1 MRFFFI
7 KTRDLFRGQTV
18 SKGRFKTKGTKK
30 KHGDAKT
37 RTPRHRERGDEGE
50 DVVDLENHRPHP
62 SVLLSSSTTPS
73 PPKKKRHPFS
83 SASMNETNTGDDGK
97 EQTSHTSLKVLCYL
111 LIFIASFVFYEDL
124 LVARVAVRKHFFG
137 LESGVGASQLL
148 GEEEPESD
156 LIDTRTGKLDLN
168 LRHISKRKRE
178 RVETIE
184 EHNEKELIDRVGLD
198 KAEEIVEEE
207 QEEKEGAEMALQIE
221 KEEEEKKKRE
231 KEEAEARRRI
241 EEEEEETRR
250 KKEEE
255 KKEVLER
262 ERREMEEMGRAKED
276 AKEDEEKKEALEEE
290 EAKKQ
295 SEESKSSR
303 DDRNTN
309 NINLGE
315 EPEHFSEKTKE
326 GSYVR
331 ATSHY
336 GLSWSPPAPT
346 APPTPTIPKVVE
358 EAVEIGDSTAI
369 SLEDQAPNFDIF
381 TGGALPLSD
390 PEDTPEEHEWRSIGQ
405 VMPIN
410 GMDLD
415 FPGNLKV
422 AAERRSFRKEI
433 ILFVSNRGGNH
444 LAANTVANLRKLGF
458 EHYILITNTAETC
471 YDLLKGPWGV
481 DCGWTSFLQN
491 RAKQMGTFQV
501 TAEEQATPFRL
512 WWVRFHYMERLVGMG
527 YNPMYVDTDVR
538 FEMNPYP
545 LLKSPPFD
553 KFTLFAQDENGHP
566 GGLNIGCVY
575 AQNAPEFGVTR
586 WVLNETVSRMLRI
599 IDTEPPLQKW
609 NGQVAA
615 GAKETLWDQHIFN
628 DVVET
633 AVSGKPVFK
642 RSMQRLIDPGD
653 GNRLRDDWVKNQNYD
668 HSAWDLSMEKIDE
681 KVLPLGLKDVDVRPM
696 KVDDTYEIKS
706 KKFQG
711 LKGFSPTENGKD
723 PNKDEYVC
731 GFPPWFVSGWS
742 GIAGPAQVQ
751 GQPGYWTAKPA
762 RIVMGHAV
770 GALRKTTTFK
780 GLGWWNYGAEAYKP
794 YKLQNVEE
802 KLGKKGVLGFIGLKT
817 NEANAIVGVE
827 SHGLSVARV
836 VEIATSAGRRPISPT
851 VPCDA
856 PWIEKNPSAM
866 HGIMMRHQIVLS
878 QLCGRERNEM
888 CCQSLNFDCDEGVM
902 LEVDFW
908 NDPRYARFRDDIIVV
923 SAKDVV
929 NDSGNEIDL
938 STIEV
943 KIDSLSQGKKTVFVD
958 LAALEDSSIV
968 PKGVGEAKYVPERDA
983 IFATCDRLDCRPPN
997 KPFPSEHEPCR
1008 RVTS

>member
-7 KTRDLFRGQTV
+7 KTRDLFRGQTSQKV
-18 SKGRFKTKGTKK
+18 ASKQKERRRNMATQRRE
-30 KHGDAKT
+30 HQ
-37 RTPRHRERGDEGE
+37 HRERGDEGE

-83 SASMNETNTGDDGK
+83 SASMNETNTDDGK
-97 EQTSHTSLKVLCYL
+97 EQTSHASLKVLCYL

-295 SEESKSSR
+295 LEESKSSR

-653 GNRLRDDWVKNQNYD
+653 GNRLRDDWVKNQKYD

>member
-7 KTRDLFRGQTV
+7 KTRDLFRGQTSQKV
-18 SKGRFKTKGTKK
+18 ASKQKERRRNMATQRRE
-30 KHGDAKT
+30 HQ
-37 RTPRHRERGDEGE
+37 HRERGDEGE

-97 EQTSHTSLKVLCYL
+97 EQTSHASLKVLCYL

-668 HSAWDLSMEKIDE
+668 HLAWDLSMEKIDE

>member
-7 KTRDLFRGQTV
+7 KTRDLFRGQTSQKV
-18 SKGRFKTKGTKK
+18 ASKQKERRRNMATQRRE
-30 KHGDAKT
+30 HQ
-37 RTPRHRERGDEGE
+37 HRERGDEGE

-83 SASMNETNTGDDGK
+83 SASMNETNTDDGK

-221 KEEEEKKKRE
+221 KEEEEKKKGE

-751 GQPGYWTAKPA
+751 GQPGYWTAKAA

>member
-1 MRFFFI
+1 M
-7 KTRDLFRGQTV
+7 
-18 SKGRFKTKGTKK
+18 
-30 KHGDAKT
+30 
-37 RTPRHRERGDEGE
+37 
-50 DVVDLENHRPHP
+50 VDLENHRPHP

-221 KEEEEKKKRE
+221 KEEEEKKQRE
-231 KEEAEARRRI
+231 EEEAEARRRI

>member
-1 MRFFFI
+1 
-7 KTRDLFRGQTV
+7 
-18 SKGRFKTKGTKK
+18 
-30 KHGDAKT
+30 
-37 RTPRHRERGDEGE
+37 
-50 DVVDLENHRPHP
+50 
-62 SVLLSSSTTPS
+62 
-73 PPKKKRHPFS
+73 
-83 SASMNETNTGDDGK
+83 MNETNTDDGK
-97 EQTSHTSLKVLCYL
+97 EQTSHASLKVLCYL

-295 SEESKSSR
+295 LEESKSSR

-653 GNRLRDDWVKNQNYD
+653 GNRLRDDWVKNQKYD

>member
-7 KTRDLFRGQTV
+7 KTRDLFRGQTSQKV
-18 SKGRFKTKGTKK
+18 ASKQKERRRNMATQRRE
-30 KHGDAKT
+30 HQ
-37 RTPRHRERGDEGE
+37 HRERGDEGE

-73 PPKKKRHPFS
+73 PPKKKRGHPFS

-97 EQTSHTSLKVLCYL
+97 EQTSHTSLKVLCY

>member
-7 KTRDLFRGQTV
+7 KTRDLFRGQTSQKV
-18 SKGRFKTKGTKK
+18 ASKQKERRRNMATQRRE
-30 KHGDAKT
+30 HQ
-37 RTPRHRERGDEGE
+37 HRERGDEGE

-83 SASMNETNTGDDGK
+83 SASMNETNTDDGK
-97 EQTSHTSLKVLCYL
+97 EQTSHASLKVLCYL

-295 SEESKSSR
+295 LEESKSSR

>member
-1 MRFFFI
+1 M
-7 KTRDLFRGQTV
+7 
-18 SKGRFKTKGTKK
+18 
-30 KHGDAKT
+30 
-37 RTPRHRERGDEGE
+37 
-50 DVVDLENHRPHP
+50 VDLENHRPHP

-83 SASMNETNTGDDGK
+83 SASMNETNTDDGK
-97 EQTSHTSLKVLCYL
+97 EQTSHASLKVLCYL

-653 GNRLRDDWVKNQNYD
+653 GNRLRDDWVKNQKYD

>member
-1 MRFFFI
+1 MCIR
-7 KTRDLFRGQTV
+7 
-18 SKGRFKTKGTKK
+18 
-30 KHGDAKT
+30 
-37 RTPRHRERGDEGE
+37 
-50 DVVDLENHRPHP
+50 
-62 SVLLSSSTTPS
+62 
-73 PPKKKRHPFS
+73 
-83 SASMNETNTGDDGK
+83 
-97 EQTSHTSLKVLCYL
+97 
-111 LIFIASFVFYEDL
+111 
-124 LVARVAVRKHFFG
+124 
-137 LESGVGASQLL
+137 
-148 GEEEPESD
+148 
-156 LIDTRTGKLDLN
+156 
-168 LRHISKRKRE
+168 
-178 RVETIE
+178 
-184 EHNEKELIDRVGLD
+184 DRVGFN
-198 KAEEIVEEE
+198 KTEEIVEEE

-221 KEEEEKKKRE
+221 KEEEEKKKRV

-444 LAANTVANLRKLGF
+444 LAANTVANLRKLEF
-458 EHYILITNTAETC
+458 EHYFLITNTAETC

>member
-1 MRFFFI
+1 M
-7 KTRDLFRGQTV
+7 
-18 SKGRFKTKGTKK
+18 
-30 KHGDAKT
+30 
-37 RTPRHRERGDEGE
+37 
-50 DVVDLENHRPHP
+50 VDLENHRPHP

>member
-1 MRFFFI
+1 
-7 KTRDLFRGQTV
+7 
-18 SKGRFKTKGTKK
+18 
-30 KHGDAKT
+30 
-37 RTPRHRERGDEGE
+37 
-50 DVVDLENHRPHP
+50 
-62 SVLLSSSTTPS
+62 
-73 PPKKKRHPFS
+73 
-83 SASMNETNTGDDGK
+83 MNETNTDDGK

-231 KEEAEARRRI
+231 EEEAEARRRI

-262 ERREMEEMGRAKED
+262 ERREMEEMERAKED

>member
-1 MRFFFI
+1 M
-7 KTRDLFRGQTV
+7 
-18 SKGRFKTKGTKK
+18 
-30 KHGDAKT
+30 H
-37 RTPRHRERGDEGE
+37 
-50 DVVDLENHRPHP
+50 
-62 SVLLSSSTTPS
+62 
-73 PPKKKRHPFS
+73 
-83 SASMNETNTGDDGK
+83 ETNTDDGK
-97 EQTSHTSLKVLCYL
+97 EQTSHASLKVLCYL

-221 KEEEEKKKRE
+221 KEEEEKKKGE

-586 WVLNETVSRMLRI
+586 WVLNEPVSRMLRI

>member
-1 MRFFFI
+1 M
-7 KTRDLFRGQTV
+7 
-18 SKGRFKTKGTKK
+18 
-30 KHGDAKT
+30 
-37 RTPRHRERGDEGE
+37 
-50 DVVDLENHRPHP
+50 VDLENHRPHP

-83 SASMNETNTGDDGK
+83 SASMNETNTDDGK

-262 ERREMEEMGRAKED
+262 ERREMEEIGRAKED

-290 EAKKQ
+290 AKKQ
-295 SEESKSSR
+295 SEESESSR
-303 DDRNTN
+303 DDRNNN

-512 WWVRFHYMERLVGMG
+512 WWVRFHYMERLVVMG

>member
-1 MRFFFI
+1 M
-7 KTRDLFRGQTV
+7 
-18 SKGRFKTKGTKK
+18 
-30 KHGDAKT
+30 
-37 RTPRHRERGDEGE
+37 
-50 DVVDLENHRPHP
+50 VDLENHRPHP

-83 SASMNETNTGDDGK
+83 SASMNETNTDDGK

-184 EHNEKELIDRVGLD
+184 EHNEKELIDRVGYD

-221 KEEEEKKKRE
+221 KEEEEKKKGE

-290 EAKKQ
+290 EAKMQ

-410 GMDLD
+410 GMDLN

>member
-1 MRFFFI
+1 M
-7 KTRDLFRGQTV
+7 
-18 SKGRFKTKGTKK
+18 
-30 KHGDAKT
+30 
-37 RTPRHRERGDEGE
+37 
-50 DVVDLENHRPHP
+50 VDLENHRPHP

-83 SASMNETNTGDDGK
+83 SASMNETNTDDGK

-290 EAKKQ
+290 AKKQ
-295 SEESKSSR
+295 SEESESSR
-303 DDRNTN
+303 DDRNNN

-929 NDSGNEIDL
+929 NESGNEIDL

>member
-1 MRFFFI
+1 M
-7 KTRDLFRGQTV
+7 
-18 SKGRFKTKGTKK
+18 
-30 KHGDAKT
+30 
-37 RTPRHRERGDEGE
+37 
-50 DVVDLENHRPHP
+50 VDLENHRPHP

-83 SASMNETNTGDDGK
+83 SASMHETNTDDGK
-97 EQTSHTSLKVLCYL
+97 EQTSHASLKVLCYL

-262 ERREMEEMGRAKED
+262 ERREMEEIGRAKED

>member
-7 KTRDLFRGQTV
+7 KTRDLFRGQTSQKV
-18 SKGRFKTKGTKK
+18 ASKQKERRRNMATQRRE
-30 KHGDAKT
+30 HQ
-37 RTPRHRERGDEGE
+37 HRERGDEGE

-83 SASMNETNTGDDGK
+83 SASMNETNTDDGK

-221 KEEEEKKKRE
+221 KEEEEKKKGE

-742 GIAGPAQVQ
+742 GIVGPAQVQ

>member
-1 MRFFFI
+1 M
-7 KTRDLFRGQTV
+7 
-18 SKGRFKTKGTKK
+18 
-30 KHGDAKT
+30 
-37 RTPRHRERGDEGE
+37 
-50 DVVDLENHRPHP
+50 VDLENHRPHP

-73 PPKKKRHPFS
+73 PPKKKKHPFS
-83 SASMNETNTGDDGK
+83 SASMHETNTDDGK
-97 EQTSHTSLKVLCYL
+97 EQTSHASLKVLCYL

>member
-7 KTRDLFRGQTV
+7 KTRDLFRGQTSQKV
-18 SKGRFKTKGTKK
+18 ASKQKERRRNMATQRRE
-30 KHGDAKT
+30 HQ
-37 RTPRHRERGDEGE
+37 HRERGDEGE

-83 SASMNETNTGDDGK
+83 SASMNETNIDDGK

-262 ERREMEEMGRAKED
+262 ERREMEEIGRAKED

>member
-1 MRFFFI
+1 M
-7 KTRDLFRGQTV
+7 
-18 SKGRFKTKGTKK
+18 
-30 KHGDAKT
+30 
-37 RTPRHRERGDEGE
+37 
-50 DVVDLENHRPHP
+50 VDLENHRPHP

-83 SASMNETNTGDDGK
+83 SASMHETNTDDGK
-97 EQTSHTSLKVLCYL
+97 EQTSHASLKVLCYL

-794 YKLQNVEE
+794 YKLQNVEG

>member
-1 MRFFFI
+1 MRFFLI
-7 KTRDLFRGQTV
+7 KNRDLFGGQTSQKV
-18 SKGRFKTKGTKK
+18 ASKQKERRRNMATQRRE
-30 KHGDAKT
+30 HQ
-37 RTPRHRERGDEGE
+37 HQERGEEGGE
-50 DVVDLENHRPHP
+50 DVDLENHHPHQ

-73 PPKKKRHPFS
+73 PPKKERQSHHPFS
-83 SASMNETNTGDDGK
+83 SASNETNDDGK
-97 EQTSHTSLKVLCYL
+97 EQTFTSLKVLCYL

-184 EHNEKELIDRVGLD
+184 EHNEKELINRVGLD

-231 KEEAEARRRI
+231 EEEAEARRRI
-241 EEEEEETRR
+241 EEEEEDARR

-262 ERREMEEMGRAKED
+262 ERREMEEMERAKED
-276 AKEDEEKKEALEEE
+276 AKEDEEKKESLEE

-295 SEESKSSR
+295 SEESESSR
-303 DDRNTN
+303 DDRNNN

-512 WWVRFHYMERLVGMG
+512 WWVRFHYMERFVGMG

-711 LKGFSPTENGKD
+711 LKDFSPTENGKD

-802 KLGKKGVLGFIGLKT
+802 KLGKKGVLGFLGLKT
-817 NEANAIVGVE
+817 NEANAKVGVE

-983 IFATCDRLDCRPPN
+983 IFDTCDRLDCRPPN

>member
-7 KTRDLFRGQTV
+7 KTRDLFRGQTSQKV
-18 SKGRFKTKGTKK
+18 ASKQKERRRNMATQRRE
-30 KHGDAKT
+30 HQ
-37 RTPRHRERGDEGE
+37 HRERGDEGE

-73 PPKKKRHPFS
+73 PPKKKRGHPFS
-83 SASMNETNTGDDGK
+83 SASMNETNADDDGK
-97 EQTSHTSLKVLCYL
+97 EQTSHASLKVLCYL

>member
-1 MRFFFI
+1 
-7 KTRDLFRGQTV
+7 
-18 SKGRFKTKGTKK
+18 
-30 KHGDAKT
+30 
-37 RTPRHRERGDEGE
+37 
-50 DVVDLENHRPHP
+50 
-62 SVLLSSSTTPS
+62 
-73 PPKKKRHPFS
+73 
-83 SASMNETNTGDDGK
+83 MNETNIDDGK

-262 ERREMEEMGRAKED
+262 ERREMEEIGRAKED

>member
-7 KTRDLFRGQTV
+7 KTRDLFRGQTSQKV
-18 SKGRFKTKGTKK
+18 ASKQKERRRNMATQRRE
-30 KHGDAKT
+30 HQ
-37 RTPRHRERGDEGE
+37 HRERGDEGE

-156 LIDTRTGKLDLN
+156 LVDTRTGKLDLN

>member
-7 KTRDLFRGQTV
+7 KTRDLFRGQTSQKV
-18 SKGRFKTKGTKK
+18 ASKQKERRRNMATQRRE
-30 KHGDAKT
+30 HQ
-37 RTPRHRERGDEGE
+37 HRERGDEGE

>member
-1 MRFFFI
+1 M
-7 KTRDLFRGQTV
+7 
-18 SKGRFKTKGTKK
+18 
-30 KHGDAKT
+30 
-37 RTPRHRERGDEGE
+37 
-50 DVVDLENHRPHP
+50 VDLENHRPHP

-83 SASMNETNTGDDGK
+83 SASMNETNTDDGK

-221 KEEEEKKKRE
+221 KEEEEKKKGE

-262 ERREMEEMGRAKED
+262 ERREMEEMERAKED
-276 AKEDEEKKEALEEE
+276 AKENEEKKEALEEE

>member
-1 MRFFFI
+1 MATQR
-7 KTRDLFRGQTV
+7 RDVLAEQEHHP
-18 SKGRFKTKGTKK
+18 SKSSV
-30 KHGDAKT
+30 
-37 RTPRHRERGDEGE
+37 
-50 DVVDLENHRPHP
+50 VVDVEARPGVKTTSTQHHHR
-62 SVLLSSSTTPS
+62 SSS
-73 PPKKKRHPFS
+73 S
-83 SASMNETNTGDDGK
+83 SLDDGGNA
-97 EQTSHTSLKVLCYL
+97 SSFTSLKALCYL
-111 LIFIASFVFYEDL
+111 LIFMASFVFYEDL

-137 LESGVGASQLL
+137 LESGVGAATLL
-148 GEEEPESD
+148 GEDEPESD

-168 LRHISKRKRE
+168 LRHISKRKHE

-198 KAEEIVEEE
+198 KAEEIIEEE
-207 QEEKEGAEMALQIE
+207 EEEKEGAEMALQIE
-221 KEEEEKKKRE
+221 KEEEERKKKERE
-231 KEEAEARRRI
+231 
-241 EEEEEETRR
+241 
-250 KKEEE
+250 EEE
-255 KKEVLER
+255 KKEAKER
-262 ERREMEEMGRAKED
+262 ERREMVEMERAKED
-276 AKEDEEKKEALEEE
+276 AEKKRALEEEEEKKE

-295 SEESKSSR
+295 SEEKSNDSSSES
-303 DDRNTN
+303 DDSSVV
-309 NINLGE
+309 NLGE
-315 EPEHFSEKTKE
+315 EPEHFREKTNE

-336 GLSWSPPAPT
+336 GLNWSPPAPT

-358 EAVEIGDSTAI
+358 EAIEIGDSTAI
-369 SLEDQAPNFDIF
+369 ALEDQAPNFDIF

-405 VMPIN
+405 VTPIN

-415 FPGNLKV
+415 FPGNLKI

-471 YDLLKGPWGV
+471 HDLLKGPWGV
-481 DCGWTSFLQN
+481 DCGWTSFLRN

-501 TAEEQATPFRL
+501 TEEEQATPFRL

-545 LLKSPPFD
+545 LLKSPPFN

-633 AVSGKPVFK
+633 AVSGKPVFR
-642 RSMQRLIDPGD
+642 RSMQRLIDPGE
-653 GNRLRDDWVKNQNYD
+653 GNRMRDEWEKSQNYER
-668 HSAWDLSMEKIDE
+668 SGWDLSMEKIDE

-706 KKFQG
+706 KKLQG
-711 LKGFSPTENGKD
+711 LKDFAPTENGKN
-723 PNKDEYVC
+723 PNKEEYVC

-742 GIAGPAQVQ
+742 GIAGPPQVQ
-751 GQPGYWTAKPA
+751 GQPGYWTAKPP

-817 NEANAIVGVE
+817 NEANAKVGVE

-836 VEIATSAGRRPISPT
+836 IEIATSAGRRPISPT

-856 PWIEKNPSAM
+856 PWIEKYPPAM

-878 QLCGRERNEM
+878 KLCGRERNEM

-908 NDPRYARFRDDIIVV
+908 NDPRYARFRDDISVI

-929 NDSGNEIDL
+929 NDAGNEIDL
-938 STIEV
+938 STIEE
-943 KIDSLSQGKKTVFVD
+943 KIDSLSQGKKTVFID
-958 LAALEDSSIV
+958 LASLEDFSVV

-1008 RVTS
+1008 RVAS

>member
-1 MRFFFI
+1 M
-7 KTRDLFRGQTV
+7 
-18 SKGRFKTKGTKK
+18 
-30 KHGDAKT
+30 
-37 RTPRHRERGDEGE
+37 
-50 DVVDLENHRPHP
+50 
-62 SVLLSSSTTPS
+62 
-73 PPKKKRHPFS
+73 
-83 SASMNETNTGDDGK
+83 
-97 EQTSHTSLKVLCYL
+97 
-111 LIFIASFVFYEDL
+111 FYEDL

-231 KEEAEARRRI
+231 EEEAEARRRI
-241 EEEEEETRR
+241 EEEEEDARR

-262 ERREMEEMGRAKED
+262 ERREMEEMERAKED
-276 AKEDEEKKEALEEE
+276 AKEDEEKKESLEE

-295 SEESKSSR
+295 SEESESSR
-303 DDRNTN
+303 DDRNNN

-390 PEDTPEEHEWRSIGQ
+390 PEDTPEEYEWRSIGQ

-711 LKGFSPTENGKD
+711 LKDFSPTENGKD

-802 KLGKKGVLGFIGLKT
+802 KLGKKGVLGFLGLKT
-817 NEANAIVGVE
+817 NEANAKVGVE

-983 IFATCDRLDCRPPN
+983 IFDTCDRLDCRPPN

>member
-1 MRFFFI
+1 M
-7 KTRDLFRGQTV
+7 
-18 SKGRFKTKGTKK
+18 
-30 KHGDAKT
+30 
-37 RTPRHRERGDEGE
+37 
-50 DVVDLENHRPHP
+50 VDLENHRPHP

-83 SASMNETNTGDDGK
+83 SASMNETNIDDGK